1 MKKRDTITLIIL
13 AVIFLF
19 VFAVIILLNNNTDKT
34 ALKTEYNEIT
44 LVKDEPVFLSVS
56 DAINKICEYATENI
70 SLSFIMKNDVE
81 KTEYKNMTFKADE
94 IYVVSK
100 LNLYKYYIKGSFYA
114 DIMDQPP
121 KYIKDGYFILN
132 YDIDNSAYN
141 IEQIKKEKYENA
153 SNDEYVFEKINF
165 NEYNRFEYKN
175 LTPKSRALM
184 YFYNYLNKMY
194 YETENA
200 YYILNDETKDKYFNT
215 YEEFKKFVSSYKTSS
230 IKEYS
235 IEGNK
240 IGIIDSEYN
249 EFILEISYVLKYNVT
264 INKAEE

>member
-1 MKKRDTITLIIL
+1 MKKRDTTTLIIL

-19 VFAVIILLNNNTDKT
+19 IFAIIMLVNNNEDKT
-34 ALKTEYNEIT
+34 KLKTEYNELT
-44 LVKDEPVFLSVS
+44 LVTDEPIFISVS
-56 DAINKICEYATENI
+56 NAVNKICEYATENI

-94 IYVVSK
+94 IYVISK
-100 LNLYKYYIKGSFYA
+100 LNLYKYYIKGSFYN

-141 IEQIKKEKYENA
+141 IEKIKKEKYEDA
-153 SNDEYVFEKINF
+153 ANDEYLFEKINI

-184 YFYNYLNKMY
+184 YFYDYLNKMY
-194 YETENA
+194 YDTEKA
-200 YYILNDETKDKYFNT
+200 YNILSNNTIDQHFNT
-215 YEEFKKFVSSYKTSS
+215 YEEFEKFVSNYKSSS

-240 IGIIDSEYN
+240 IGIIDNEDN
-249 EFILEISYVLKYNVT
+249 EFILEISYVLKYNVS